1 MKSEASHDLGRTAE
15 ASKKKKKPA
24 TNGGRW
30 SFLVE
35 AAKALNST
43 LEIQQLLTRIVELS
57 SQAVE
62 AEATSLVIIDEKQGD
77 LRYEIALGEIGE
89 EVKKLRILSGQGI
102 VGWVARE
109 GKPAMVNDV
118 ATDSRFSG
126 FIDSV
131 TGFKSRSILCVPLLR
146 KDIVR
151 GVLVARNKKNGAGFT
166 QEDLEIFSALADQVV
181 LALDNSQLYQ
191 QARREIRKRMVLCE
205 VGKLITSSLDLKKV
219 LSLIM
224 DALSHVVRYDAAGI
238 FLLDSQ
244 AQHIE
249 EEILRGY
256 EIDLCCTARLKVGE
270 GVSGWVV
277 KTGQAIIVPDVSQ
290 EPHYINA
297 RSQTNS
303 ELAAPLKSGER
314 VIGVFNLESDQLNA
328 YDEHD
333 LDLLTAFASQ
343 AAVAI
348 ENARLFQET
357 LEMHRLEHELAV
369 ARDIQKSFLPQESP
383 RLKGYDLAGMNIPS
397 QEVGG
402 DYFDFIPISE
412 GQVGLVV
419 ADVSGKG
426 IPAALIMAA
435 FRAGLRAAIRDN
447 YAIKEI
453 FSKVNVLLQESTDT
467 EQFVTAF
474 YGVLDAKGRIFT
486 FVNAGHNPPFVL
498 SADGSLRRLETGGLP
513 LGIRQTAGYQEE
525 PIRLQSGDCLIFYTD
540 GVTEAQNELKE
551 EFGEER
557 LVQVLRQSNHL
568 SAEGLQKEIYDQIR
582 KFAGQSGLGDD
593 VTIVALKVLQ

>member
-1 MKSEASHDLGRTAE
+1 MGGAGR
-15 ASKKKKKPA
+15 
-24 TNGGRW
+24 RW
-30 SFLVE
+30 RFLVE

-43 LEIQQLLTRIVELS
+43 LDTQQLLTHIMALS

-62 AEATSLVIIDEKQGD
+62 AEATSLAIMDEKLGD
-77 LRYEIALGEIGE
+77 LRYRIAPGDIGGET
-89 EVKKLRILSGQGI
+89 KKLRIRLGQGI

-118 ATDSRFSG
+118 TADSRFNG
-126 FIDSV
+126 FIDDL
-131 TGFKSRSILCVPLLR
+131 TGFTSRSILCVPLLR

-166 QEDLEIFSALADQVV
+166 EEDLEIFTALADQVA

-191 QARREIRKRMVLCE
+191 QARRELRKRMVLCE

-224 DALSHVVRYDAAGI
+224 DALSHVVHFDAAGI

-244 AQHIE
+244 TQQIE

-277 KTGQAIIVPDVSQ
+277 KTGQAAIVPNVSQ
-290 EPHYINA
+290 EPHYVNA

-314 VIGVFNLESDQLNA
+314 VIGVFNLESDRLNA

-348 ENARLFQET
+348 ENARLFEET
-357 LEMHRLEHELAV
+357 LKMSRLEHELAV
-369 ARDIQKSFLPQESP
+369 ARDIQKSFLPQEP
-383 RLKGYDLAGMNIPS
+383 PLLEGYDIAGINVPS

-412 GQVGLVV
+412 GHVGLVV

-447 YAIKEI
+447 TSIKEI
-453 FSKVNVLLQESTDT
+453 FSKVNVMLQESTDA

-474 YGVLDAKGRIFT
+474 YGVLDAKGRMFT
-486 FVNAGHNPPFVL
+486 CANAGHNPPLLL
-498 SADGSLRRLETGGLP
+498 SADGSLRRLETGGLI
-513 LGIRQTAGYQEE
+513 LGIQQSPGYQEE
-525 PIRLQSGDCLIFYTD
+525 PIQLQPGDCLIFYTD
-540 GVTEAQNELKE
+540 GVTEAHNELEE
-551 EFGEER
+551 EFGEQR
-557 LVQVLRQSNHL
+557 LIQILRQSNHL
-568 SAEGLQKEIYDQIR
+568 AAEELQKEIYHQIS
-582 KFAGQSGLGDD
+582 KFVGQLGLGDD
-593 VTIVALKVLQ
+593 VTIVVLKVLQ